1 MIFKKRLQIHGLF
14 VADHAP
20 ALAPRFFAEVPAL
33 MARGKMIGQEALTE
47 GLESAPEAFF
57 KLLQEGGAD
66 ELGKPVV
73 VVAEE

>member
-14 VADHAP
+14 VGDHAP

-33 MARGKMIGQEALTE
+33 MARGKMIGREALTK
-47 GLESAPEAFF
+47 GLESAPVAFF